1 MLGAFCEKLHELARV
16 RHVIAWDVA
25 AVIRK
30 RAATIT
36 VAILAQG
43 TSWAVAD
50 TQAFLPGGS
59 IPTRVGS
66 QSAIACWRSA
76 VPVVLSCVLLL
87 LLLLLSV
94 VAGATSTPCALE
106 DMGCTY
112 VAPLDKYSPCNG
124 FDVVA

>member
-1 MLGAFCEKLHELARV
+1 M
-16 RHVIAWDVA
+16 IAWGVA
-25 AVIRK
+25 VDRK
-30 RAATIT
+30 CTPIIT

-87 LLLLLSV
+87 LLSV

>member
-1 MLGAFCEKLHELARV
+1 MGSGSG
-16 RHVIAWDVA
+16 D
-25 AVIRK
+25 RK
-30 RAATIT
+30 RVTIIT

-43 TSWAVAD
+43 TSWAVAE

-76 VPVVLSCVLLL
+76 APVVLSCVLMLM
-87 LLLLLSV
+87 LSV
-94 VAGATSTPCALE
+94 VAGTTSTPCALE

-112 VAPLDKYSPCNG
+112 VAPLDKYSPCSG
-124 FDVVA
+124 FDVVT

>member
-1 MLGAFCEKLHELARV
+1 MPGAFREKLHELARV
-16 RHVIAWDVA
+16 HHVIAWDVA

-87 LLLLLSV
+87 LLLSV